1 MNMGTVCQM
10 LRFVFVKET
19 IVALSPSGGGI
30 VLEDEKIL
38 LTVKEFARVS
48 GLGETCIRNLAHVEG
63 FPALKNGRKVLIHR
77 RAADKWL
84 EEQACHAGTAV

>member
-10 LRFVFVKET
+10 LRFVFEKET
-19 IVALSPSGGGI
+19 IVALSPSGGVI

-38 LTVKEFARVS
+38 LTVKEFAR
-48 GLGETCIRNLAHVEG
+48 GIRNLAHVEG

>member
-19 IVALSPSGGGI
+19 IVALSPSGGVI
-30 VLEDEKIL
+30 VLEDDKIL
-38 LTVKEFARVS
+38 LTV